1 MSASRP
7 VFRTRLCDV
16 LGIDYPIL
24 QSGMGG
30 VAGPALAAEVSNA
43 GGLGM
48 LAAALLPADQ
58 LRQGIGESR
67 AKTDRPFGVHR
78 LLSHDL
84 RPPAPATAI
93 PEATVQAVQAALNPM
108 RTALG
113 LPAPGARPAPPPDLV
128 PEHLQVVLEERVP
141 VFSIGLGNPGPD
153 LVTAC
158 HRHGMRVI
166 AMVTTVED
174 ARAVEVAGVDAVVAQ
189 GSEAGG
195 HRSQFE
201 KPAAAERGT
210 IGTMALVPAVV
221 EAVRLPVIAAG
232 GLADGRGLVAALAL
246 GASGI
251 LMGTRFVAT
260 RESLAPEMYKKA
272 LLERSEDDTTL
283 TDAFSGRAA
292 RALRNAFSDAYAQAG
307 APVLPFF
314 WQLLAA
320 SDIYQ
325 AAAGQGNPEY
335 FPLWAGQ
342 SVGSLHDLPSAAE
355 VVERTIREARALL
368 LERMPQAVQLSA

>member
-1 MSASRP
+1 MGIGGNPMSASRP
-7 VFRTRLCDV
+7 VFRARLCDV

-30 VAGPALAAEVSNA
+30 VAHPALAAEVSNA

-48 LAAALLPADQ
+48 LAAAVLPADQ
-58 LRQGIGESR
+58 LRQGIGEIR
-67 AKTDRPFGVHR
+67 AKTDRPFGVNL

-84 RPPAPATAI
+84 RPPPATAI

-113 LPAPGARPAPPPDLV
+113 LPATGARPAPAPDLV
-128 PEHLQVVLEERVP
+128 PENLQVVLEERVP
-141 VFSIGLGNPGPD
+141 VFSVGLGNPGPD

-158 HRHGMRVI
+158 HRRGMRVI

-221 EAVRLPVIAAG
+221 DAVRLPVIAAG
-232 GLADGRGLVAALAL
+232 GLADGRGLVAALA
-246 GASGI
+246 
-251 LMGTRFVAT
+251 
-260 RESLAPEMYKKA
+260 
-272 LLERSEDDTTL
+272 
-283 TDAFSGRAA
+283 
-292 RALRNAFSDAYAQAG
+292 
-307 APVLPFF
+307 
-314 WQLLAA
+314 LAA

-342 SVGSLHDLPSAAE
+342 SVGLIHDLPSAAE

-368 LERMPQAVQLSA
+368 LERMPQAVQLSE

>member
-1 MSASRP
+1 
-7 VFRTRLCDV
+7 V

-30 VAGPALAAEVSNA
+30 VAHPALAAEVSNA

-48 LAAALLPADQ
+48 LAAAVLPADQ
-58 LRQGIGESR
+58 LRQGIGEIR
-67 AKTDRPFGVHR
+67 AKTDRPFGVNL

-84 RPPAPATAI
+84 RPPPATAI

-113 LPAPGARPAPPPDLV
+113 LPATGARPAPAPDLV
-128 PEHLQVVLEERVP
+128 PENLQVVLEERVP
-141 VFSIGLGNPGPD
+141 VFSVGLGNPGPD

-158 HRHGMRVI
+158 HRRGMRVI

-221 EAVRLPVIAAG
+221 DAVRLPVIAAG
-232 GLADGRGLVAALAL
+232 GLADGRGLVAALA
-246 GASGI
+246 
-251 LMGTRFVAT
+251 
-260 RESLAPEMYKKA
+260 
-272 LLERSEDDTTL
+272 
-283 TDAFSGRAA
+283 
-292 RALRNAFSDAYAQAG
+292 
-307 APVLPFF
+307 
-314 WQLLAA
+314 LAA

-342 SVGSLHDLPSAAE
+342 SVGLIHDLPSAAE

-368 LERMPQAVQLSA
+368 LERMPQAVQLSE

>member
-7 VFRTRLCDV
+7 VFRTRLCEV

-43 GGLGM
+43 GGLGI

-58 LRQGIGESR
+58 FRQGIGEIR
-67 AKTDRPFGVHR
+67 AKTDRPFGVNL

-84 RPPAPATAI
+84 RPPAAATAI

-113 LPAPGARPAPPPDLV
+113 LPATGARPAPPPDLV
-128 PEHLQVVLEERVP
+128 PENLQVVVEERVP
-141 VFSIGLGNPGPD
+141 VLSIGLGNPGPD

-158 HRHGMRVI
+158 HRRGIRVI

-201 KPAAAERGT
+201 KSAAAERGT
-210 IGTMALVPAVV
+210 IGTMALVPAVLD
-221 EAVRLPVIAAG
+221 AVRLPVIAAG

-272 LLERSEDDTTL
+272 LLERSGDATTL

-292 RALRNAFSDAYAQAG
+292 RALRNAFSDAYTQAG

-314 WQLLAA
+314 WQLFAA

-325 AAAGQGNPEY
+325 AAAAQENPEY
-335 FPLWAGQ
+335 FPMWAGQ
-342 SVGSLHDLPSAAE
+342 SVGLIHSLPSAAE
-355 VVERTIREARALL
+355 VVELTIREARAVFM
-368 LERMPQAVQLSA
+368 ERMPQAVQLSE